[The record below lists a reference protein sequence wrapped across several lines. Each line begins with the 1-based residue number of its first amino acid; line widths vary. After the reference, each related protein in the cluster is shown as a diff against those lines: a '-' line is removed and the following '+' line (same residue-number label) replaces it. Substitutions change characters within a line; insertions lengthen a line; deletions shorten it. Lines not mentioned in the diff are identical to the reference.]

1 MSYGNGKERKDW
13 ELRAMPL
20 GVGKLS
26 AAKKA
31 RLLAI
36 RNSILSLMEDMLA
49 RCFVDEPLYAKH
61 SQKTI
66 DAMLFSME
74 KEHKGVNAVW
84 KQLAR
89 MQVKPMLSN
98 GVQNYYRRLAGSLR
112 NVDQKVPSPSKE
124 EIAKRELKLTSFI
137 GPVIPAHQYFH
148 VPPQIQHEVTEQE
161 LEELRLIAEEGDAV
175 ALFKA
180 VIIDNNTKK
189 LTPNQVTIIRSIHQR
204 TLAKHNLPVLK
215 DDFLLSLH
223 LDARMLASNKKE
235 LPKDIRQDST
245 LLLADEKN
253 KRYHYFLDLCGTQPR
268 EARIRI
274 PLVVSKK
281 MAARIAQGDINWG
294 ALTLELSANQVG
306 VRLVVGKEPPALK
319 PRTKA
324 FVGRDF
330 GYTNTISLALV
341 LSEEE
346 VALDAFRKAIAHIDD
361 EKSAQAFLEQYALS
375 TEPLIL
381 ERVQFSGKKFLKK
394 LQTLSEKI
402 DKCRSILDIEYPKL
416 EALKAKITQ
425 DLELPEDA
433 SLTKE
438 HKKLSKD
445 VAAFFQLFGRIKDV
459 KKAQRKHYAKMAAI
473 KKHWF
478 GFLSTQE
485 LRLAEKYDAAIVRED
500 LTVVTQEK
508 ESSTY
513 KGRAF
518 NKMINHGA
526 KGQYQRRSSSKLRFN
541 GVEELIIPSWYTS
554 RACLK
559 HRTILAKNKR
569 QGERIQL
576 TCCGCEDHADLH
588 AAQTIACYPMLQNQ
602 RIAAQVAI
610 REKL

>member
-1 MSYGNGKERKDW
+1 MSYGNGKARKDW
-13 ELRAMPL
+13 MMRAMPL

-26 AAKKA
+26 DAKKD

-36 RNSILSLMEDMLA
+36 RNSTLSLMQDMLV
-49 RCFVDEPLYAKH
+49 RCFVEEPLYAKH

-74 KEHKGVNAVW
+74 KEHKGLNAVW
-84 KQLAR
+84 KQMAR
-89 MQVKPMLSN
+89 MLVKPMLAN
-98 GVQNYYRRLAGSLR
+98 GLQNYYRRLAGSLR
-112 NVDQKVPSPSKE
+112 NVDQKVPAPSKE
-124 EIAKRELKLTSFI
+124 YLAKRELKRANFI

-175 ALFKA
+175 GLFKA

-204 TLAKHNLPVLK
+204 ALAKHNLPALK
-215 DDFLLSLH
+215 DDFVLSLH
-223 LDARMLASNKKE
+223 LDARMLPSNQQDLAK
-235 LPKDIRQDST
+235 LIRQDST
-245 LLLADEKN
+245 FLLSDVKN
-253 KRYHYFLDLCGTQPR
+253 KRYHYFLDLCGAQAR
-268 EARIRI
+268 EKRIRV
-274 PLVVSKK
+274 PVVIAKK
-281 MAARIAQGDINWG
+281 MAARIAQGDSNWG
-294 ALTLELSANQVG
+294 ALTLELSGNQIG
-306 VRLVVGKEPPALK
+306 VRLVIGKAPEALK
-319 PRTKA
+319 PTSKA

-330 GYTNTISLALV
+330 GYTNTISLAV
-341 LSEEE
+341 AISAEE
-346 VALDAFRKAIAHIDD
+346 VILDAFRRSIAPIDD
-361 EKSAQAFLEQYALS
+361 EKSAKAFLEQYALPS
-375 TEPLIL
+375 DPLIL
-381 ERVQFSGKKFLKK
+381 ERVHYSGKKFLKK

-402 DKCRSILDIEYPKL
+402 DKCRSILDIDYPKL

-425 DLELPEDA
+425 DLELPEDT

-459 KKAQRKHYAKMAAI
+459 KKAQRRHYAKMAAI

-485 LRLAEKYDAAIVRED
+485 LRLAEKYHAAVVRED
-500 LTVVTQEK
+500 LTVVTKEK
-508 ESSTY
+508 ESPDY

-526 KGQYQRRSSSKLRFN
+526 KGQYQRRSSSKLLFN

-559 HRTILAKNKR
+559 HGTILAKSKR
-569 QGERIQL
+569 QGERITL
-576 TCCGCEDHADLH
+576 TCCGHEDHADLH
-588 AAQTIACYPMLQNQ
+588 AAQTIACYPMLRPQ
-602 RIAAQVAI
+602 RIAA
-610 REKL
+610 